1 MISIWERES
10 FYGKTDILIAGSGL
24 MGLWTAFELKR
35 LHPKLNI
42 TIAESQ
48 PIPALASTRNA
59 GFACFGSPSEIYAD
73 IQQLG
78 EDTVFAIFEMRFK
91 GIEKIKSTFGA
102 EAIGYD
108 PCGGFEVFGKD
119 ENWQGAK
126 LQEKLVQLNRGLSS
140 ITKLQNTFEDCS
152 YLLDTNKLNDFKIMV
167 GNRLEGGLHSGFL
180 VQALQNA
187 LSRQGVRFLFGHS
200 VENVFGEA
208 GNLQAAV
215 VTSTRR
221 LSSIKCRCF
230 LWATNAGLSKL
241 QGMEDLIAPA
251 RGQVL
256 VSPPIENLQLK
267 GTFHFDEGFYYFRNI
282 GNRLLLGGA
291 RNVALEEERTD
302 HLEPTKRIRDA
313 LEDFIRKHIPQAAEA
328 LKAPGWMHWAG
339 IMGMARHKHP
349 FVTGIAP
356 GIYAAFACNGM
367 GVAVTP
373 VLAETAAEQ
382 LTNALG

>member
-35 LHPKLNI
+35 LHPNLNI
-42 TIAESQ
+42 TIAEAQ

-59 GFACFGSPSEIYAD
+59 GFACFGSPSEMYAD

-78 EDTVFAIFEMRFK
+78 EDAVFAIFEMRFK
-91 GIEKIKSTFGA
+91 GIEKIKSTFGE

-108 PCGGFEVFGKD
+108 PCGGFEVFGED
-119 ENWQGAK
+119 ANWQGGL
-126 LQEKLVQLNRGLSS
+126 LQEKLLKLNRELSGITGLDS
-140 ITKLQNTFEDCS
+140 TFEDAS
-152 YLLDTNKLNDFKIMV
+152 NLLQTNQLSEFKTMV

-180 VQALQNA
+180 VQALQNFLA
-187 LSRQGVRFLFGHS
+187 RQGVRFLFGHS

-208 GNLQAAV
+208 GNLQAAL
-215 VTSTRR
+215 VTGTRR

-230 LWATNAGLSKL
+230 LWATNAALSKL

-251 RGQVL
+251 RGQVI
-256 VSPPIENLQLK
+256 VSPPIENFQLK
-267 GTFHFDEGFYYFRNI
+267 GTFHYDEGFYYFRNI

-291 RNVALEEERTD
+291 RNVAFEEERTD
-302 HLEPTKRIRDA
+302 HLEPTKRIREA
-313 LEDFIRKHIPQAAEA
+313 LEGFIRMHIPQAAEA

-339 IMGMARHKHP
+339 IMGMARHKQP
-349 FVTGIAP
+349 FVTGVAP
-356 GIYAAFACNGM
+356 GVYAAFACNGM

-373 VLAETAAEQ
+373 ILAEAAAEQ